1 MFRRQRAQEIVE
13 REINSRLLTV
23 DTLEEETLAGDS
35 GVSIRSIP
43 YGDKDVKV
51 YDLRGFPYALLTT
64 AIDFKAY
71 NGNAIRGEGGVVP
84 GIETAR
90 AVRENPALWVLRR
103 DEVEK
108 SGSIRKIE
116 PNVSLADARS
126 VTIHA
131 SYSDSGKLHNGRRGN
146 SGESVPLTYGFSK
159 VTGDRIIAI
168 YDNDG
173 GTSNMEGDD
182 MTHIS
187 DPAISMGRLE
197 NLAPGAGYNEITM
210 RRYSENGMPMLPD
223 YIVAEDGIITEAML
237 KHAAYFGIP
246 IVNIENKYYDYYKNP
261 VAA

>member
-1 MFRRQRAQEIVE
+1 M
-13 REINSRLLTV
+13 
-23 DTLEEETLAGDS
+23 
-35 GVSIRSIP
+35 
-43 YGDKDVKV
+43 
-51 YDLRGFPYALLTT
+51 RGFPYALLTT

-71 NGNAIRGEGGVVP
+71 NGNAIRGEGGVVA

-90 AVRENPALWVLRR
+90 AVRENPALWALRR

-146 SGESVPLTYGFSK
+146 SDGNIPLTYGFSK
-159 VTGDRIIAI
+159 VAGDRIIAI
-168 YDNDG
+168 YNNDG

-246 IVNIENKYYDYYKNP
+246 IVNIENKYYDYYKTP
-261 VAA
+261 WRHDVFIVL